1 MFLFGFILN
10 FFLCAQSVD
19 EEPIPDEDFFFLEE
33 YFLFDEPFFFD
44 ESLLSADPS
53 LDEEIPPGEESLLA
67 EEPSPDDESL
77 PGEEPSP
84 DKETILSEEPA
95 LNEET
100 ILSEEPVKEPSIDE
114 ETLLS
119 EEPSFDEF
127 FLNDGSLVFEA
138 PPLIIEAPTFETRS
152 LYAIFPKLSRV
163 QRRTVMSAEG
173 LRYYFGKD
181 GSPMLVPDPDSGIDI
196 ISSVMAKK
204 PSHIIEAMV
213 LIPYNQRELD
223 LLDIYNAL
231 GKIENIKDQITYLDD
246 YEFNIFVESTRLISA
261 RNRKPIPDPPPAD
274 TLPYSETMHLRLKD
288 QFFGNLYIR
297 GDISISLYGI
307 TYNMTNFTDVRYLL
321 IPVIKAER
329 CAVIIYLEPVKEG
342 ILIYSITGFYLPG
355 FIADRVNLTP
365 NINRRIEV
373 FVNWITEGL
382 RRQEN
387 RTDGAIE

>member
-1 MFLFGFILN
+1 MRKLGLMFLFGFILN
-10 FFLCAQSVD
+10 FFLCAQSAD
-19 EEPIPDEDFFFLEE
+19 EESTPDEDFFFFEE

-44 ESLLSADPS
+44 ESLLSAAPS
-53 LDEEIPPGEESLLA
+53 LDE
-67 EEPSPDDESL
+67 ESL

-84 DKETILSEEPA
+84 DEETILSEEPA

-100 ILSEEPVKEPSIDE
+100 ILSEEPVKEPSLDE
-114 ETLLS
+114 GTLLS
-119 EEPSFDEF
+119 EEPSFDDLF
-127 FLNDGSLVFEA
+127 DDKNLIFEA
-138 PPLIIEAPTFETRS
+138 PPLIFEAPTFETRS

-163 QRRTVMSAEG
+163 QRRTVMSEEG

-181 GSPMLVPDPDSGIDI
+181 GSPVLVPAPDSGIDLF
-196 ISSVMAKK
+196 SSVMAKK

-213 LIPYNQRELD
+213 LVPYHQKELD

-231 GKIENIKDQITYLDD
+231 GKIENIKDQITSLND
-246 YEFNIFVESTRLISA
+246 YEFNIFVESTRLVSA
-261 RNRKPIPDPPPAD
+261 RTRKPIPDPPPAD
-274 TLPYSETMHLRLKD
+274 TLPYSETMYLRLKD

-382 RRQEN
+382 RRQEK
-387 RTDGAIE
+387 